1 MNAFSWLFAQESPAL
16 NEWVDLLRNADALTL
31 VAIFLFLLFTERI
44 VLGRELKSSA
54 RREAEWREIALTAMR
69 SGETALD
76 VAARQ
81 TPES

>member
-1 MNAFSWLFAQESPAL
+1 VSSLSWLLAQESPPL
-16 NEWVDLLRNADALTL
+16 NEWVDLIRNADALSL

-44 VLGRELKSSA
+44 VLGRELKSCA

-81 TPES
+81 TPEP